1 MHQKNL
7 NHKGDFYRLN
17 CLNSFRT
24 KNNLMKESHEKAGKV
39 KDFCKIVLPSEK
51 NKRLKFNQYTKS
63 DKILYIIYADLECLI
78 KKNR

>member
-1 MHQKNL
+1 
-7 NHKGDFYRLN
+7 
-17 CLNSFRT
+17 
-24 KNNLMKESHEKAGKV
+24 MKKSHEKAGKV